1 MEAIKEFFN
10 YIRSIEFSQAAILI
24 FGIFTIFMIFKN
36 LNLITELGNKILSKF
51 KRKRTCS
58 DCALLIIN
66 LVSDTIKRKKE
77 INEKVLDDQM
87 NYVEMVLETITVDLL
102 SKYKEHQIKF
112 RKEKIDTDL
121 ENKEYILYKESLQN
135 VLFLIKKEVRRSFKE
150 NGFHE
155 KDGNEFS
162 EYIKNKSKELIA
174 IAKRYMMA
182 GYPDSMQVPLKYK
195 FDSLPE
201 SIVEGYVFE
210 AFENAKEIVKKAKE
224 DVNKVEIDYKEL
236 MDKFIN

>member
-51 KRKRTCS
+51 KRKRNCIDCS
-58 DCALLIIN
+58 WRIIN
-66 LVSDTIKRKKE
+66 LVSDTIKRKRERNDK
-77 INEKVLDDQM
+77 ILDDEM
-87 NYVEMVLETITVDLL
+87 NYVEMILETVSVDLL
-102 SKYKEHQIKF
+102 SKYKEYQIQF
-112 RKEKIDTDL
+112 RKEKVDVDL
-121 ENKEYILYKESLQN
+121 ENKEYIMYKESLQN
-135 VLFLIKKEVRRSFKE
+135 VLFLVKKEIRRSFKE

-174 IAKRYMMA
+174 IAKRYLMA
-182 GYPDSMQVPLKYK
+182 AYPDSMQVPLKYK
-195 FDSLPE
+195 FDNLSD
-201 SIVEGYVFE
+201 SVVEGYIYDI
-210 AFENAKEIVKKAKE
+210 FENAKDIVKKANDDIAKIE
-224 DVNKVEIDYKEL
+224 LEYKDEINNI
-236 MDKFIN
+236 IN